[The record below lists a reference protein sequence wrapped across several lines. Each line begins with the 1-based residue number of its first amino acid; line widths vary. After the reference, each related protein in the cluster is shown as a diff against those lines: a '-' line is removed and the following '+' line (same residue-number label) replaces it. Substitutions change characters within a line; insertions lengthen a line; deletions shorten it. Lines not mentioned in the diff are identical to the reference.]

1 MSDPSEN
8 EKIRAAL
15 RKVRQVEIRTNR
27 LVTDALTGAYHSV
40 FKGRGMDF
48 EDVREYTPGDDIRG
62 IDWNVTARMDK
73 PFVKKFREE
82 RELTIMILVDLS
94 ASGNFGSRE
103 QSKRELAAE
112 LASVLALSASRNNDK
127 AGLGLFSDRIEHFV
141 PPRKGRSHILRLVR
155 DILFYNPAGKGTDIV
170 PVLEHLNRIVK
181 RRAIVF
187 LLTDFLQGP
196 DGRLPDPQDRK
207 NSALFRTLAITRR
220 RHDLICLNLTDA
232 RERAL
237 PNVGLL
243 TLEDSETGQIV
254 EIDTGSARVRQSYL
268 DENLRRLDALKRG
281 LAQMGIDSM
290 TLETGQPYIT
300 ALQKFFETRGRKR

>member
-1 MSDPSEN
+1 MSDSSEN

-15 RKVRQVEIRTNR
+15 KKVRQVEIRTNR
-27 LVTDALTGAYHSV
+27 LVTDALAGAYHSV

-62 IDWNVTARMDK
+62 IDWNVTARMDR

-82 RELTIMILVDLS
+82 RELTIMLLVDLS
-94 ASGNFGSRE
+94 ASGDFGSRQ

-112 LASVLALSASRNNDK
+112 IASVLALSATRNNDK
-127 AGLGLFSDRIEHFV
+127 VGLGLFSDRIEHFV
-141 PPRKGRSHILRLVR
+141 TPRKGRSHILRVVR
-155 DILFYNPAGKGTDIV
+155 DILFFRPQGRGTNIV

-181 RRAIVF
+181 RRAVVF

-196 DGRLPDPQDRK
+196 DGRLPDPSDRR
-207 NSALFRTLAITRR
+207 NDALFRTLAITRR
-220 RHDLICLNLTDA
+220 RHDLICINLTDA

-254 EIDTGSARVRQSYL
+254 EIDTASARIRQMYL
-268 DENLRRLDALKRG
+268 DENLRRIEALKRG
-281 LAQMGIDSM
+281 LAQMGIDSL
-290 TLETGQPYIT
+290 TVETGRSYIPE
-300 ALQKFFETRGRKR
+300 LQKFFENRGRRA